1 MNELHIDC
9 PHCGASFEVQIE
21 GDFSNMMVFPC
32 AKCQTPLMCYHGEI
46 SELDCEEFD
55 GLRKRLSK
63 VLDVVMKQDGSV
75 REVAD
80 SLKKMVDESNARAE
94 VRGQSSE
101 SSISDESLDMLQ
113 KNLAEMDADEFLNNL

>member
-46 SELDCEEFD
+46 SELDREEFD

-101 SSISDESLDMLQ
+101 SPISDESLDMLQ